1 MRAER
6 KDGKEAI
13 FWECRGTLNVVT
25 PFIARVAIISTE
37 SWSSFFF
44 PTANANESEQLNRPG
59 HRGGGLVS

>member
-1 MRAER
+1 M
-6 KDGKEAI
+6 DGKEAI

-37 SWSSFFF
+37 SWREASIFF